1 MSTNPTA
8 RLVTEFKPKF
18 EIKVDLDERSFL
30 FPAGKSISQLQ
41 FLSDGGKIHVEA
53 VYPFNQTHTPPRL
66 LSLDL
71 DDAKE
76 LGRRLV
82 EAVHHARTQL
92 VLTSGIRIT
101 INVVSNGY
109 HLQIGDMNQA
119 TELYFGT
126 NSIWRICQGVL
137 RICDLIS
144 PVESN

>member
-8 RLVTEFKPKF
+8 RLVTELKPRL
-18 EIKVDLDERSFL
+18 EVKVDLDERSFL
-30 FPAGKSISQLQ
+30 FPGGKSINQLQ
-41 FLSDGGKIHVEA
+41 FQSDGQKIHLEA

-71 DDAKE
+71 EDAKE
-76 LGRRLV
+76 LGHRLV

-92 VLTSGIRIT
+92 VLTSGIRIS
-101 INVVSNGY
+101 INVVPNGY
-109 HLQIGDMNQA
+109 HLQIGDMNKA

-126 NSIWRICQGVL
+126 SSIWRICQGVL